1 MGNMIPNDN
10 SDTLITTSAKSR
22 TTSKDQPEFPNQVE
36 ATSGQNPLFR
46 GHHSDIKRLNA
57 VAENEI
63 TSSST
68 PGATL
73 ETFNDVQ
80 SKVLPHKKL
89 MVVFPAIA
97 CAQFLS
103 YLDQTSVST
112 ALPAIASGLNT
123 GASISWVAASF
134 LIASTSIQLI
144 NGRLSDIFGRKALLL
159 GSLGLLGLGNLL
171 SGFSN
176 SSAML
181 FAFRAVSGLGGGA
194 M

>member
-1 MGNMIPNDN
+1 MTVAARSTFPKD
-10 SDTLITTSAKSR
+10 STQTS
-22 TTSKDQPEFPNQVE
+22 TQGE
-36 ATSGQNPLFR
+36 AESGQNSLLR
-46 GHHSDIKRLNA
+46 GHGSNIKQGAPKTNDGK
-57 VAENEI
+57 
-63 TSSST
+63 SSNSAL
-68 PGATL
+68 GATL
-73 ETFNDVQ
+73 ETFHDHQ
-80 SKVLPHKKL
+80 SNILPHKKL
-89 MVVFPAIA
+89 MIVFPAIA

-112 ALPAIASGLNT
+112 ALPAIASSLHT

-159 GSLGLLGLGNLL
+159 SALALLALGNLL
-171 SGFSN
+171 AGFST

-181 FAFRAVSGLGGGA
+181 FAFRAVSGIGGGA